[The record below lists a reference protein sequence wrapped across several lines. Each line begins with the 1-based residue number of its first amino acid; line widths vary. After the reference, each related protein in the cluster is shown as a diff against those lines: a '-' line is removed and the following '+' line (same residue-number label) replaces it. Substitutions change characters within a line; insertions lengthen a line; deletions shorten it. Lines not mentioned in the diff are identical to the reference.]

1 MRIGFVSTRFH
12 GTDGVSLEASKWA
25 RVLEEEL
32 DHECFWFAG
41 KLDTPEHSSSLCPK
55 AFFEDPSV
63 ISLQEKLF
71 SNLNSCP
78 KDLDDFVN
86 ILEREIYNS
95 LENFIR
101 EHSIDLV
108 IPQNVLAIPMHVP
121 MGLAVTNLAAN
132 GLPMVAHHHDFY
144 WERERFLKGCAQ
156 HYLDFAFPPKF
167 SEEFQHVV
175 INSRAKESLME
186 RLELESTVIPNVFD
200 FENPP
205 SKADDYGD
213 DFRDQ
218 FQIESDEIFILQ
230 PTRIVPRKGIE
241 LSIELCSRIQQRTKE
256 NICLVVSHLAGDEG
270 MDYYYQLLDLSERLK
285 VKVIW
290 AGERIGEFRGLNS
303 SGEKLY
309 KLWDVYPHADF
320 VTYPSLYEGFGN
332 ALLETFYFSKPVLVN
347 RYPVFKDDIEP
358 CGFKV
363 VSMDS
368 EITDEVVSETIDLIL
383 DKNLTGQWTQLN
395 YDLCMENFSYKVLRN
410 SLENILNEL
419 MTSND

>member
-25 RVLEEEL
+25 KVFEEEL

-41 KLDTPEHSSSLCPK
+41 KLDTPDDSSSLCPE
-55 AFFEDPSV
+55 AFFEHPSV
-63 ISLQEKLF
+63 IPLQENLF
-71 SNLNSCP
+71 SNLSTCSN
-78 KDLDDFVN
+78 DLTDSVN
-86 ILEREIYNS
+86 ALEGVIRNS
-95 LENFIR
+95 LEDFVR
-101 EHSIDLV
+101 EYAIDLI

-121 MGLAVTNLAAN
+121 MGLAVTNMASE
-132 GLPMVAHHHDFY
+132 GLPMIAHHHDFY

-156 HYLDFAFPPKF
+156 HYLDSSFPPKIT
-167 SEEFQHVV
+167 EKFQHVV
-175 INSRAKESLME
+175 INSQAKESLMQ
-186 RLELESTVIPNVFD
+186 RLGLESTVIPNVFD

-205 SKADDYGD
+205 SNSDDYGN

-218 FQIESDEIFILQ
+218 FEIEPDEILVLQ

-241 LSIELCSRIQQRTKE
+241 LSIELCSRIQKLTKKK
-256 NICLVVSHLAGDEG
+256 ICLVVSHLAGDEG
-270 MDYYYQLLDLSERLK
+270 MDYYYQLADLSERLG

-290 AGERIGEFRGLNS
+290 AGERIGESRGLNS

-363 VSMDS
+363 VSMDG
-368 EITDEVVSETIDLIL
+368 EITNEVVSDTMELIL
-383 DKNLTGQWTQLN
+383 DEGLARQWTQLN
-395 YDLCMENFSYKVLRN
+395 YGLCVENFSYKVLKD
-410 SLENILNEL
+410 SLGKILNEL
-419 MTSND
+419 MA

>member
-25 RVLEEEL
+25 KVFEEEL

-41 KLDTPEHSSSLCPK
+41 KLDTPDDSSSLCPE
-55 AFFEDPSV
+55 AFFEHPSV
-63 ISLQEKLF
+63 IPLQENLF
-71 SNLNSCP
+71 SNLSTCSN
-78 KDLDDFVN
+78 DLTDSVN
-86 ILEREIYNS
+86 ALEGVIRNS
-95 LENFIR
+95 LEDFVR
-101 EHSIDLV
+101 EYAIDLI
-108 IPQNVLAIPMHVP
+108 IPQNVLAMPMHVP
-121 MGLAVTNLAAN
+121 MGLAVTNMASE
-132 GLPMVAHHHDFY
+132 GLPMIAHHHDFY

-156 HYLDFAFPPKF
+156 HYLDSSFPPKIT
-167 SEEFQHVV
+167 EKFQHVV
-175 INSRAKESLME
+175 INSQAKESLMQ
-186 RLELESTVIPNVFD
+186 RLGLESTVIPNVFD

-205 SKADDYGD
+205 SNSDDYGN

-218 FQIESDEIFILQ
+218 FEIEPDEILVLQ

-241 LSIELCSRIQQRTKE
+241 LSIELCSRIQKLTKKK
-256 NICLVVSHLAGDEG
+256 ICLVVSHLAGDEG
-270 MDYYYQLLDLSERLK
+270 MDYYYQLADLSERLG

-290 AGERIGEFRGLNS
+290 AGERIGESRGLNS

-363 VSMDS
+363 VSMDG
-368 EITDEVVSETIDLIL
+368 EITNEVVSDTMELIL
-383 DKNLTGQWTQLN
+383 DEGLARQWTQLN
-395 YDLCMENFSYKVLRN
+395 YGLCVENFSYKVLKD
-410 SLENILNEL
+410 SLGKILNEL
-419 MTSND
+419 MA